1 MQSQLINYI
10 LKHRLLVTLV
20 ILLITI
26 FFGWKALGVQ
36 FDNSIETYF
45 LPDDI
50 GDYRHF
56 LDQFGSDE
64 MIVVAFSGEPDI
76 FNNSDLEIID
86 RLTNRMESLPHVHRI
101 LSITNS
107 QIVWGDSE
115 SVNFDFVIDE
125 LPASDEEL
133 SIIRKRS
140 LEDAFIPGTVLSRDG
155 RHTAI
160 VLEVDHITGEFD
172 YKIDLLNQVQAI
184 LKEERIDKDKAYYFG
199 GGPVIDE
206 AIFRYNQEDQS
217 RYTPIMI
224 LLMVAIMFAM
234 FRRIDSVL
242 LPLIVVVISIIWTY
256 GFLVLMRYKINL
268 ISTILTP
275 LLMAVSVADSIHIV
289 AGYLQEHGQHKSARR
304 RDCIISTIDQLIVP
318 TTMTSVTTIIGLL
331 SLLSAAL
338 TPVREFGLVAAF
350 GVMVAYGVTISFL
363 PVLLTFLPAPKEV
376 HKAAVRS
383 GFTTHILKWLGKWH
397 PRRAILILTV
407 SGLLL
412 IPTMKMVSLISVGT
426 NSLDYFKPGDPVR
439 NQTEWI
445 DSHLGGSIS
454 LEFLVDGQKTDA
466 LKNPILLQKMDV
478 FQNYL
483 KKIPGV
489 TGVFSGVNL
498 IKSLNKAYFEGDEVA
513 FSIPESQLGVS
524 QELLLVRG
532 SDELSSL
539 LSDDYSKGR
548 ITVRV
553 AMAKS
558 QELAE
563 NMPAIEEKM
572 NDIFHSVANVRPTG
586 LVYLM
591 SRMETYLLKTQIR
604 SFSIA
609 FVVILLCMILMLRSV
624 KLGLLA
630 IIPNFLPI
638 LFTLAL
644 MPFFNIALDVG
655 TVMIAGVALGLVVDD
670 SIHFLTRLKLNLQLE
685 NSTHP
690 AIASAIEKT
699 GRPIIF
705 TSIIL
710 SFGFTVLTLAS
721 FNPVIHFGIL
731 SSIVIFLAL
740 VFDLVVLPSVLG
752 FFKPKQ
758 LL

>member
-1 MQSQLINYI
+1 
-10 LKHRLLVTLV
+10 
-20 ILLITI
+20 
-26 FFGWKALGVQ
+26 
-36 FDNSIETYF
+36 
-45 LPDDI
+45 
-50 GDYRHF
+50 
-56 LDQFGSDE
+56 
-64 MIVVAFSGEPDI
+64 
-76 FNNSDLEIID
+76 
-86 RLTNRMESLPHVHRI
+86 
-101 LSITNS
+101 
-107 QIVWGDSE
+107 
-115 SVNFDFVIDE
+115 
-125 LPASDEEL
+125 
-133 SIIRKRS
+133 
-140 LEDAFIPGTVLSRDG
+140 
-155 RHTAI
+155 
-160 VLEVDHITGEFD
+160 
-172 YKIDLLNQVQAI
+172 
-184 LKEERIDKDKAYYFG
+184 
-199 GGPVIDE
+199 
-206 AIFRYNQEDQS
+206 
-217 RYTPIMI
+217 
-224 LLMVAIMFAM
+224 
-234 FRRIDSVL
+234 
-242 LPLIVVVISIIWTY
+242 
-256 GFLVLMRYKINL
+256 
-268 ISTILTP
+268 
-275 LLMAVSVADSIHIV
+275 
-289 AGYLQEHGQHKSARR
+289 
-304 RDCIISTIDQLIVP
+304 
-318 TTMTSVTTIIGLL
+318 
-331 SLLSAAL
+331 
-338 TPVREFGLVAAF
+338 
-350 GVMVAYGVTISFL
+350 
-363 PVLLTFLPAPKEV
+363 
-376 HKAAVRS
+376 
-383 GFTTHILKWLGKWH
+383 
-397 PRRAILILTV
+397 
-407 SGLLL
+407 
-412 IPTMKMVSLISVGT
+412 
-426 NSLDYFKPGDPVR
+426 
-439 NQTEWI
+439 
-445 DSHLGGSIS
+445 
-454 LEFLVDGQKTDA
+454 
-466 LKNPILLQKMDV
+466 MDV

-721 FNPVIHFGIL
+721 FNPVHSFWDSFQYRHFPLPWYLIWL
-731 SSIVIFLAL
+731 FYLLYWDFLNQSNY
-740 VFDLVVLPSVLG
+740 FDPISNLE
-752 FFKPKQ
+752 K
-758 LL
+758 